1 MFNKLYLFLSDKIC
15 LLRSDDAG
23 LLSTMRECRTLV
35 CSQLHQM
42 FIADPQLVH
51 LVHYQGYPAPLLPMT
66 VSLIPSMHICL
77 DFIPE
82 LLAQAHL
89 EKQVSLRTTNTL
101 VFYRV
106 GTSLPPLCFSSIKGH
121 FLNCDLLQV
130 FAIEL
135 ASYLCL
141 QHAIPRSLSIARLCI
156 TVVNTLIGVL
166 PSSR

>member
-1 MFNKLYLFLSDKIC
+1 MNQIC
-15 LLRSDDAG
+15 LLKSDDEG

-89 EKQVSLRTTNTL
+89 EKQVCAEFEN
-101 VFYRV
+101 
-106 GTSLPPLCFSSIKGH
+106 
-121 FLNCDLLQV
+121 
-130 FAIEL
+130 
-135 ASYLCL
+135 
-141 QHAIPRSLSIARLCI
+141 
-156 TVVNTLIGVL
+156 
-166 PSSR
+166 